1 MSGKSVKKLETILSS
16 VEGLRELRGNRTLP
30 VRAIRYDSRR
40 VEPGDVYVAIDG
52 RDDHGIEYL
61 SAAVE
66 AGAAI
71 IVTDAPERTMELL
84 SDRDDLTL
92 VVVDD
97 ARQAMA
103 EMGAALF
110 DYPSRKLKVFGVTG
124 TNGKTTTAYMLLQ
137 LMEACGERTGMIG
150 TLGKYIDDFIPTG
163 YTTPEAPE
171 LAEILHEM
179 VEAGCTAV
187 TMEVSSHALALHRVA
202 GIRFHGAVFTNLTQ
216 DHLDFHQ
223 TMREYHDAKK
233 LLFDHLDPDRAA
245 VVNVD
250 DVHGEGMVRDT
261 YASIYRYG
269 QNASDVQI
277 SKVALGAKST
287 SWEITLSEKLGG
299 GVLTLRSPLVGAF
312 NVSNVTAALTLCL
325 ALGLDR
331 DTLVRA
337 VGDLR
342 AVPGRMESILLGN
355 GAVAVVDYAHTPDA
369 LENVLRTLNELRSGG
384 SLTVVFGC
392 GGDRDR
398 AKRPVMGEIAARLA
412 DRVILTSDNPR
423 SEDPETIIR
432 DIAAGIGNAR
442 SVERIVDRRIAIEQG
457 LVNAVAG
464 DIVLIAG
471 KGHEDY
477 QIIGSS
483 RIHFDD
489 REVVRDWIARG
500 QRNQT
505 EKVAAA

>member
-1 MSGKSVKKLETILSS
+1 VKTLETILAS
-16 VEGLRELRGNRTLP
+16 VEGLRELRGNRSLG

-40 VEPGDVYVAIDG
+40 VEPGDVYVAVNG
-52 RDDHGIEYL
+52 RDDHGLEYL
-61 SAAVE
+61 PAAIE
-66 AGAAI
+66 AGATI
-71 IVTDAPERTMELL
+71 IVADAPERTAGILA
-84 SDRDDLTL
+84 DRDDLT
-92 VVVDD
+92 VVIVDD

-103 EMGAALF
+103 EMASALF

-137 LMEACGERTGMIG
+137 LMEACGERTGLIG
-150 TLGKYIDDFIPTG
+150 TLGKYIGDFIPTG

-179 VEAGCTAV
+179 VEAGCTSVA
-187 TMEVSSHALALHRVA
+187 MEVSSHALALHRVA

-250 DVHGEGMVRDT
+250 DIHGEGMVRDT

-269 QNASDVQI
+269 HNVSDVQI
-277 SKVALGAKST
+277 SKVALGAEGT
-287 SWEITLSEKLGG
+287 SWEVALSEKLGG
-299 GVLTLRSPLVGAF
+299 GTVALRSPLVGAF

-331 DTLVRA
+331 DTLVGA
-337 VGDLR
+337 VRELR
-342 AVPGRMESILLGN
+342 AVPGRMESIPLGN

-369 LENVLRTLNELRSGG
+369 LENVLRTLNDLRSGG
-384 SLTVVFGC
+384 ALTVVFGC

-398 AKRPVMGEIAARLA
+398 TKRPIMGEIAARLA

-423 SEDPETIIR
+423 HENPEAILAE
-432 DIAAGIGNAR
+432 IAAGVGDAR
-442 SVERIVDRRIAIEQG
+442 NVERIVDRRIAIEHG
-457 LVNAVAG
+457 LATAG
-464 DIVLIAG
+464 NGDVVLVAG

-477 QIIGSS
+477 QIVGAS

-500 QRNQT
+500 TRNHT